1 MEKSMSIS
9 KLPNSELQVMQY
21 IWSQNKKLSS
31 KEIITEMSEEN
42 GWKQTTT
49 LTVLSRLIKKG
60 FLSVEKIGRYS
71 YYEPLIKQDAYVD
84 YETANFMD
92 TFYQG
97 SIKNLLSSLN
107 DKCKIEKNELE
118 DIQDW
123 LTNLKEDK

>member
-1 MEKSMSIS
+1 MSIS
-9 KLPNSELQVMQY
+9 KLPNSELKVMQY
-21 IWSQNKKLSS
+21 IWSENKKLSS
-31 KEIITEMSEEN
+31 KQIIKEMEEKN
-42 GWKQTTT
+42 NWKQTTT
-49 LTVLSRLIKKG
+49 LTILSRLIKKE
-60 FLSVEKIGRYS
+60 FLKVEKIRRYS
-71 YYEPLIKQDAYVD
+71 YYEPLIEEDTYVD
-84 YETANFMD
+84 YITNTFMD

>member
-1 MEKSMSIS
+1 MSIS

-21 IWSQNKKLSS
+21 IWSQNKRLSS
-31 KEIITEMSEEN
+31 KDIITKMSKEN

-49 LTVLSRLIKKG
+49 LTILSRLIKKE
-60 FLSVEKIGRYS
+60 FLSVYKIGIYS
-71 YYEPLIKQDAYVD
+71 YYEPLIKQNDYIE
-84 YETANFMD
+84 YETANFMN

-107 DKCKIEKNELE
+107 DTSKIEKDELD

-123 LTNLKEDK
+123 LTNLK

>member
-1 MEKSMSIS
+1 MSIS

-21 IWSQNKKLSS
+21 IWSQNKRLSS
-31 KEIITEMSEEN
+31 KEIITKMSKEN

-49 LTVLSRLIKKG
+49 LTILSRLIKKE
-60 FLSVEKIGRYS
+60 FLSVYKIGRYS
-71 YYEPLIKQDAYVD
+71 YYEPLIKQNDYIE
-84 YETANFMD
+84 YETANFMN

-107 DKCKIEKNELE
+107 DTSKIEKDELD

-123 LTNLKEDK
+123 LTNLK

>member
-1 MEKSMSIS
+1 
-9 KLPNSELQVMQY
+9 
-21 IWSQNKKLSS
+21 
-31 KEIITEMSEEN
+31 
-42 GWKQTTT
+42 
-49 LTVLSRLIKKG
+49 
-60 FLSVEKIGRYS
+60 
-71 YYEPLIKQDAYVD
+71 
-84 YETANFMD
+84 MD

>member
-1 MEKSMSIS
+1 MSIS

-49 LTVLSRLIKKG
+49 LTVLSRLIKKE

-84 YETANFMD
+84 YETTNFMD